1 MRLKLKQIYKCC
13 LQVTLLRLENRYAPK
28 LEFLTQADFEYILSC
43 SQTKRQKYYNYLYKT
58 ENADNTELV
67 CDTAIFFIAKK
78 ILTLID
84 IFLDEKRNQ
93 APNSGRERSLA

>member
-1 MRLKLKQIYKCC
+1 MKFYFQIENISTNIFHFVVRLNLKQTYKCC

-28 LEFLTQADFEYILSC
+28 LEFLMQRDFEYLLSC

-58 ENADNTELV
+58 ENADSTLLV

-78 ILTLID
+78 Y
-84 IFLDEKRNQ
+84 
-93 APNSGRERSLA
+93 